1 MNKYV
6 LLIVGLTIGFLAANG
21 LAKDKK
27 VRNIHGI
34 YPSHELVE
42 RFRLS
47 SGVTTGG
54 RPVRDTERLQAREQL
69 NVPDFYGSLV
79 TITGDNKLVVF
90 WFQDEEGVIRNVILD
105 RPVDDNYLLVPT
117 ATRELRQELYR

>member
-1 MNKYV
+1 M
-6 LLIVGLTIGFLAANG
+6 
-21 LAKDKK
+21 
-27 VRNIHGI
+27 
-34 YPSHELVE
+34 
-42 RFRLS
+42 
-47 SGVTTGG
+47 
-54 RPVRDTERLQAREQL
+54 RDTERLQAREQI